1 MIRRVLI
8 ALVALAAAASPALA
22 GIHGILTG
30 KVVDSDKKPL
40 VGATIR
46 VIGTTKGGISK
57 AGGKF
62 TIVNIV
68 AGSYDVRVTAIGYDT
83 VTKNVRI
90 NADQTVTLDFTL
102 TQGGGALMKD
112 VVIQANRELVRSTDV
127 GTDRVLDTKA
137 LTSVSRDNVA
147 SALSLQAGI
156 TASGN
161 SFVVRGSR
169 STESQV
175 LVDGLAVTDQ
185 FTGGLG
191 NVGATLSAAM
201 PSPYATEQVQAKT
214 GGFGAEYGNAT
225 GGIVNTVVRTGRDDR
240 YEALIAWRKDVPF
253 LFGKAGNGIQLGSP
267 MEDVSD
273 LTFGGPLGLGSS
285 TFFISIRNVYQNHRN
300 FDLQVIDPYGNN
312 LGMQPNNRSWAR
324 NITGRMR
331 FEFSPKIALV
341 VGGTYA
347 PESYERNSWG
357 WLYANDEGVVVDN
370 AGYPILDANGNVQT
384 NGVPTRNAKQIV
396 VQEFQHSAYAQLNH
410 QLSNNTFYELRVS
423 IYGKTTETGRRTRV
437 EAPDPFTGWE
447 LYYPADNL
455 SISDT
460 LYVEG
465 PNAILDAY
473 DYIRTTRRTEDGLLN
488 TEITAPNPIT
498 GYTEGPADAYSTAN
512 PYGLINYFVARGNE
526 GGVDFRRSRFV
537 QVDGNITSNLEI
549 GETRHVFKAGIEIQ
563 ARTLSRHFNANPWD
577 GSPFIDVYG
586 SDYSDGNIYLGV
598 DTSLLTPDILRARDR
613 SRQPYTPITG
623 GLFVQDQIMF
633 KGLVF
638 TPGLRFDYLDANS
651 EYRQFY
657 DRFYP
662 YGSDVGFGVV
672 SPKLYVSPRMT
683 ITYPITDRQ
692 NFRLAYGIYYMAP
705 PFAEFYDSF
714 NAVQL
719 RGSQSL
725 GNPNLEMQRTNQY
738 EVSYNHQLNDD
749 LAITATG
756 FYKDIYNQS
765 GLAFVR
771 ITPIPF
777 NQRVLS
783 DYGTARGVELTFQK
797 RTSDNWGFNLNYTL
811 QSATGTA
818 NNSGTAAAIDPQT
831 DQPALPIEPFPL
843 AFDRRHRFNAVVNLE
858 WAEGEGPRIG
868 GIPFME
874 HFSVNFSGFWQT
886 GLPYTPVDG
895 RGQAA
900 GQLNSARAPSNWNS
914 ELRIIR
920 TIPLGGLFG
929 GNTSMDIFMDFF
941 NLLNY
946 TGAIALY
953 PRTGSPDND
962 GAALLRQPGDFPSTA
977 YFKTGDPGRKE
988 TFSTAQYDRVGR
1000 RLYNERVDFNRDG
1013 IQTPDETYRGYQEY
1027 VATVVSLRG
1036 LYQDPRS
1043 VYFGV
1048 RFRF

>member
-1 MIRRVLI
+1 MFLRVLTVLATFAI
-8 ALVALAAAASPALA
+8 AAGPALA
-22 GIHGILTG
+22 GIHGILSG
-30 KVVDSDKKPL
+30 KVVDKDKKPL
-40 VGATIR
+40 SGATVR
-46 VIGTTKGGISK
+46 VLGTTKGGITK
-57 AGGKF
+57 ANGKF

-68 AGSYDVRVTAIGYDT
+68 AGSYDVRVTAVGYDT

-90 NADQTVTLDFTL
+90 NADQTVSVDFTL
-102 TQGGGALMKD
+102 TQGGGKLMAD
-112 VVIQANRELVRSTDV
+112 VVIQGNRELVRSTDV

-169 STESQV
+169 TTETQV

-191 NVGATLSAAM
+191 NSGATVSAAM

-225 GGIVNTVVRTGRDDR
+225 GGVVNTVVRTGRDDR
-240 YEALIAWRKDVPF
+240 FEGLLAWRKDVPF
-253 LFGKAGNGIQLGSP
+253 LFGKAGNGVESGYPL
-267 MEDVSD
+267 EDLVD
-273 LTFGGPLGLGSS
+273 VTFSGPLGLGGS
-285 TFFISIRNVYQNHRN
+285 TFFVAVRNTYQNHRN
-300 FDLQVIDPYGNN
+300 FDLQVMDPIGNN
-312 LGMQPNNRSWAR
+312 LGLPPNNRTWSR

-331 FEFSPKIALV
+331 FEFTPQLTML
-341 VGGTYA
+341 VGGMYGLVNG
-347 PESYERNSWG
+347 ERHGWG
-357 WLYANDEGVVVDN
+357 WLYANDEGVLVDN
-370 AGYPILDANGNVQT
+370 AGLPILDANGNAQT
-384 NGVPTRNAKQIV
+384 NGIPTRNAKQIV
-396 VQEFQHSAYAQLNH
+396 VQEFSDNAFAQINH
-410 QLSNNTFYELRVS
+410 QLGMNTFYELRVS
-423 IYGKTTETGRRTRV
+423 VNGKTTETGRRKN
-437 EAPDPFTGWE
+437 ADQPDLFTGWE
-447 LYYPADNL
+447 LYYPVDNL

-465 PNAILDAY
+465 PNSILDAY

-488 TEITAPNPIT
+488 AEVTAPNPLT

-526 GGVDFRRSRFV
+526 GGVDLRRARFV
-537 QVDGNITSNLEI
+537 QVDGNITSNLEV
-549 GETRHVFKAGIEIQ
+549 GETRHVFKAGVEM
-563 ARTLSRHFNANPWD
+563 RFMTLSRHFNANPWD
-577 GSPFIDVYG
+577 GSPFFDVYG
-586 SDYSDGNIYLGV
+586 SDYGGNLYLKV
-598 DTSLLTPDILRARDR
+598 NPELPYTQIAKDQSEK
-613 SRQPYTPITG
+613 PYTPITG

-638 TPGLRFDYLDANS
+638 TPGLRFDYLSTDAL
-651 EYRQFY
+651 YRTQY

-662 YGSDVGFGVV
+662 YGSEVGF
-672 SPKLYVSPRMT
+672 SKADPKLYVSPRMT
-683 ITYPITDRQ
+683 ITYPITERQ
-692 NFRLAYGIYYMAP
+692 NVRLAYGIYYMAP

-749 LAITATG
+749 LALTATG

-777 NQRVLS
+777 YQRVLS
-783 DYGTARGVELTFQK
+783 DYGTARGVELTLQK
-797 RTSDNWGFNLNYTL
+797 RTIDNWGFNLNYTL

-831 DQPALPIEPFPL
+831 EEPALPIEPFPL
-843 AFDRRHRFNAVVNLE
+843 GFDRRHRFNAVVNFE
-858 WAEGEGPRIG
+858 WNEGEGPRIG

-874 HFSVNFSGFWQT
+874 RFSVNFSGFWQT

-900 GQLNSARAPSNWNS
+900 GQLNSARFPSNWNS

-920 TIPLGGLFG
+920 TIPLSGIFG
-929 GNTSMDIFMDFF
+929 GNTSMDVYMDFF

-946 TGAIALY
+946 TGAIAFY

-962 GAALLRQPGDFPSTA
+962 GAALLRQPGDFPATA

-1036 LYQDPRS
+1036 NYQDPRS